1 MYVAPITSGSIIT
14 PIQPLFNQDNEKTE
28 TLLGGLGES
37 GGSFQSKLLNAINEI
52 KGMEDQSEQY
62 SYELAMG
69 NSENLEAMMIN
80 TAKLNT
86 TVDLATTITS
96 RVVSTYKEIMQ
107 MQI

>member
-14 PIQPLFNQDNEKTE
+14 PIQSIFNPNNEKDE
-28 TLLGGLGES
+28 TLLGEVGEIS
-37 GGSFQSKLLNAINEI
+37 GSFESKLLNAINEI
-52 KGMEDQSEQY
+52 KGMEDASEQY
-62 SYELAMG
+62 SYEIAMG

-86 TVDLATTITS
+86 TIDLATTITS